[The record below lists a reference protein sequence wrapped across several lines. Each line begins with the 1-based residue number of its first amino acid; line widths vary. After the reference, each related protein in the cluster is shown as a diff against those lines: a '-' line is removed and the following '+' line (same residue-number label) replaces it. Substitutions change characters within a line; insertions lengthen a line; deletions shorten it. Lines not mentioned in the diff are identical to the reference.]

1 MNDVEGQTSIF
12 YWHNGDSKLYFYQSG
27 AISQR
32 SLLLNYVYD
41 MRREVVLIGDDI
53 SRSSAVCMKMTKISE
68 ISISLVNRNPN
79 TPLHYPKVFEE
90 SKSILYLKK
99 IAENLSFNFRKII
112 NCLYYCWSVS
122 WSK

>member
-41 MRREVVLIGDDI
+41 MRREVVLIGDD
-53 SRSSAVCMKMTKISE
+53 SFTKFYSVYENDKNI
-68 ISISLVNRNPN
+68 RNFNKSCKQKSKHP
-79 TPLHYPKVFEE
+79 PAL
-90 SKSILYLKK
+90 SKSI
-99 IAENLSFNFRKII
+99 
-112 NCLYYCWSVS
+112 
-122 WSK
+122 